1 MFLSFEKNFWWT
13 ALSLFFFMTGFNII
27 LPEMNNYITQL
38 GGEDK
43 KGLIIT
49 FFTISALFSRPFSG
63 KLADTI
69 GRKLVINIGIVISI
83 VVSLLYPFANGVVLF
98 LILRLIHGFSA
109 GFCPTGTTALITDV
123 IPPDRRGH
131 GMGIFGTFVS
141 LGIGCGQGVG
151 SYFYHLGG
159 FNLLF
164 VVAAIIS
171 IISLILALKVQE
183 TLPEKQ
189 KFDGS
194 QLKVKWND
202 VIEPSVVPA
211 ALVMVLTAPCSGI
224 IFVLTP
230 DIAEDLGLVSKG
242 IFLGI
247 YSIPTIIVR
256 VFYGPLFGKL
266 SREITMIIAL
276 FFLIGSL
283 FILGFSESIE
293 MFYLSAVIFGI
304 ATGIS
309 SPTLF
314 AWTAD
319 LCPAH
324 RRGVGAGTLFI
335 ALELGI
341 MIGAS
346 STLFFFDRSY
356 QSIQMCLA
364 VGFALISI
372 SLVYLM
378 YSHYANR
385 KSTPIAS

>member
-1 MFLSFEKNFWWT
+1 
-13 ALSLFFFMTGFNII
+13 MTGFNVI

-49 FFTISALFSRPFSG
+49 FFTLSALISRPFSG

-69 GRKLVINIGIVISI
+69 GRKSVIYIGVSVSIIVA
-83 VVSLLYPFANGVVLF
+83 LLYPLASSVAFF
-98 LILRLIHGFSA
+98 LLLRLIHGFSA

-123 IPPDRRGH
+123 IPANKRGH

-141 LGIGCGQGVG
+141 LGIGCGQGIG
-151 SYFYHLGG
+151 SFFYHLGG

-164 VVAAIIS
+164 IVSALIS
-171 IISLILALKVQE
+171 LISLILALKVEE
-183 TLPEKQ
+183 TLQSRE

-194 QLKVKWND
+194 QLKIQWND
-202 VIEPSVVPA
+202 VIEPSVIPA

-230 DIAEDLGLVSKG
+230 DIAEDLGLLSKG

-247 YSIPTIIVR
+247 YSIPTIGIR
-256 VFYGPLFGKL
+256 LFYGPLFGRL
-266 SREITMIIAL
+266 SREVTMLIAL
-276 FFLIGSL
+276 IILLTSL
-283 FILGFSESIE
+283 MLLGFSQNTTI
-293 MFYLSAVIFGI
+293 FYLSAVVFGF

-319 LCPAH
+319 LSPVK
-324 RRGVGAGTLFI
+324 RRGVGAGTIFI

-346 STLFFFDRSY
+346 STLLFFDRTIT
-356 QSIQMCLA
+356 SIQLCISVGVGLVCLSILY
-364 VGFALISI
+364 VLFRFFTDQKSVPISG
-372 SLVYLM
+372 
-378 YSHYANR
+378 
-385 KSTPIAS
+385 